1 MYILEPECLGAV
13 GTARGPANQLVQY
26 GHPNFVLMQH
36 VSLAAIG
43 RRATIETQDSLSDS
57 FENHSSRETSS
68 QSPEL
73 LPCYS
78 GVASP
83 PPPQLPRVLR
93 LDEVL
98 EHLRTVD
105 LQLRALH
112 TSRSPLPT
120 PPPLVT
126 SCGHEVDPAIFNGDI
141 PSRMSNISTSKADFA
156 SITIQAHELQS
167 TESRV
172 ECIFSTHGRAGGL
185 LGRPGAIPPGEVEK
199 RSLKRS

>member
-1 MYILEPECLGAV
+1 
-13 GTARGPANQLVQY
+13 
-26 GHPNFVLMQH
+26 MQH
-36 VSLAAIG
+36 ASLAAIG

-68 QSPEL
+68 QSPDL
-73 LPCYS
+73 LPCDS

-126 SCGHEVDPAIFNGDI
+126 SCGHESQAKRDALWLNRFDNLRIGFKLHLKVP
-141 PSRMSNISTSKADFA
+141 
-156 SITIQAHELQS
+156 TINS
-167 TESRV
+167 PKVS
-172 ECIFSTHGRAGGL
+172 
-185 LGRPGAIPPGEVEK
+185 
-199 RSLKRS
+199 